1 MNIFLCGCLDV
12 FSKILLSEHLL
23 CAKGSYVLYTC
34 YDLIVKG
41 HGEVELTSRLWFQ
54 NGSMQPPP
62 MRTFPFM
69 NEKVTEHHNFLFIF
83 A

>member
-12 FSKILLSEHLL
+12 FPKILLSEHLL

-41 HGEVELTSRLWFQ
+41 HGEVELTSRLRFQ
-54 NGSMQPPP
+54 SGSMQPPP

-83 A
+83 V